1 MLPLLC
7 WLLLLAAVASWAR
20 RGGRSAAAWAAA
32 VGWLAL
38 PLYNV
43 WLRKGCSGD
52 CGIRV
57 DLLVVAPVLL
67 VLTSV
72 ALWGWVRRR
81 RRK

>member
-7 WLLLLAAVASWAR
+7 WLLLVAAVAWWAR
-20 RGGRSAAAWAAA
+20 RSGRFASSWAAA
-32 VGWLAL
+32 VGWISL
-38 PLYNV
+38 PLYDA

-57 DLLVVAPVLL
+57 DLLVVVPVLL
-67 VLTSV
+67 LLTSV
-72 ALWGWVRRR
+72 ALWGWVHRR